1 MVFPVCFGK
10 ALARTAGL
18 SGVTGWTQEGG
29 GGSTRVSSVL
39 PVMLWC
45 RKAQSRGEAAG
56 IIHHTCLQAL
66 CPCAWH
72 VMIPSCSDRG
82 WEPALYVC
90 PGSRQDSDG

>member
-56 IIHHTCLQAL
+56 IIRSHVSSGFVSL
-66 CPCAWH
+66 CVA
-72 VMIPSCSDRG
+72 PSCSDRG